1 MTRPAAPGG
10 DVTETGL
17 LLECVHRQLVH
28 LHISL
33 ATADEVSRK
42 LRSRL
47 IRELMDAIR
56 DIGEDP
62 EFQAAADAESERRR
76 TNPTPD
82 ERAAQDRGRAVVERF
97 KRARDQHRREEQQ
110 ARERADVSGG

>member
-1 MTRPAAPGG
+1 VTRPAAPGG

-62 EFQAAADAESERRR
+62 EFQAADAAESERRR
-76 TNPTPD
+76 TNSTP
-82 ERAAQDRGRAVVERF
+82 EELAAQERGRATVERF
-97 KRARDQHRREEQQ
+97 RRARDQHRYEEQQ
-110 ARERADVSGG
+110 ARERAHLTGE